1 MSFGA
6 VITYGDNN
14 QPIPDELSQWLVEVR
29 IEQELNKPARFAI
42 RFEDDICGD
51 SFEVQNNMVLQPD
64 SLIGIFVPVNNQES
78 LQTSEMEC
86 LIIGRV
92 TKIKSSLQL
101 GGPGTWIEFHG
112 EDRRIEMDR
121 LAVTANWQGN
131 GADIISSILS
141 SYDFNPDVSDIDSE
155 YTETEQ
161 LNQSGTDL
169 SFLNKIINEHGL
181 NFWIEYE
188 VDSVNQAN
196 GQYSVNQTAIVKISP
211 PDEGA
216 TDLTLLPIDNQEASF
231 RVNVI
236 QSQCPNVN
244 VFSAEVDTEVP
255 NARLGQN
262 NETESHESEQRTE
275 AIGEGQTITEVGGA
289 VRTIPRNSP
298 GTEEDR
304 QLRERSTLREAS
316 WFVEASVSTSVHMYG
331 KTIHPHSIILV
342 EGAGNTLS
350 VPYQVKSVTH
360 VVNASDHMMD
370 IKLRSNTLGS
380 RGA

>member
-6 VITYGDNN
+6 IVTYGDSN

-51 SFEVQNNMVLQPD
+51 GFEVQNNMVLRPD
-64 SLIGIFVPVNNQES
+64 SVIGIFVPVNSQS
-78 LQTSEMEC
+78 SPQTSEMEC

-131 GADIISSILS
+131 GADIVSSILS
-141 SYDFNPDVSDIDSE
+141 SYDFTPDVSDIDVE

-169 SFLNKIINEHGL
+169 SFLNKMINEHGL
-181 NFWIEYE
+181 NFWIEYS
-188 VDSVNQAN
+188 VDSINEMS
-196 GQYSVNQTAIVKISP
+196 GEYSVSEKSIVKISP
-211 PDEGA
+211 PEEGA
-216 TDLTLLPIDNQEASF
+216 TNLSLLPDDDQETSF

-236 QSQCPNVN
+236 QSECPNVN
-244 VFSAEVDTEVP
+244 VFNAEVDTEVP

-262 NETESHESEQRTE
+262 DETESNASEERAESL
-275 AIGEGQTITEVGGA
+275 GEGQTITEVGGA

-298 GTEEDR
+298 GTDEDR
-304 QLRERSTLREAS
+304 ERRERSTLREAS

-331 KTIHPHSIILV
+331 KTIHPHTIIAV
-342 EGAGNTLS
+342 EGAGDTLS

-370 IKLRSNTLGS
+370 IKLRTNTLGT